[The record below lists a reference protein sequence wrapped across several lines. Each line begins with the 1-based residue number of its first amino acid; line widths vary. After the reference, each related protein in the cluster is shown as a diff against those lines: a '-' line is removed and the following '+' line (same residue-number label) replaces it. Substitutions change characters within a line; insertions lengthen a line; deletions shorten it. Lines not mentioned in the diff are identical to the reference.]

1 MIWPKRLKWVP
12 VSTTTSPVTHIAEAA
27 VKNASVQDR
36 GFTESLSALNNNTA
50 PIIINAPKK
59 MIGKTR
65 GEYEKFLI
73 LIINQCIKQ
82 KNLIKSFDIKKYHK
96 WPQITDT

>member
-1 MIWPKRLKWVP
+1 M
-12 VSTTTSPVTHIAEAA
+12 
-27 VKNASVQDR
+27 KNASVQER
-36 GFTESLSALNNNTA
+36 CFTESLSALNNNTA
-50 PIIINAPKK
+50 PIIMNVPKK

-82 KNLIKSFDIKKYHK
+82 KNLIKSFDIKEYHK
-96 WPQITDT
+96 LPQITDI